1 MKKAELSTGISMNM
15 DGDMQT
21 LSEDVVRSD
30 TGEMKEE
37 FSHDARPAHVMRVGD
52 WQCEPI
58 YHIDLG
64 RPHRYSLDVES
75 VP

>member
-1 MKKAELSTGISMNM
+1 M
-15 DGDMQT
+15 
-21 LSEDVVRSD
+21 SEDVVRSD

-37 FSHDARPAHVMRVGD
+37 FSNDARPAHVVRVGD